1 MTKPAFTY
9 RVQNRRLICALLAV
23 MCLCTSGLV
32 HSHSCLEE
40 SGTLHF
46 HRCTNDC
53 CTVCAFRSLI
63 ICALLFVS
71 SRVAV
76 RRLIGYRIERRGAS
90 PEASEETLVQLK
102 VKLSN

>member
-9 RVQNRRLICALLAV
+9 RVQTRRLICALLAV

-32 HSHSCLEE
+32 HFHSCLEE
-40 SGTLHF
+40 SSTPHF
-46 HRCTNDC
+46 HLCTNDC

-63 ICALLFVS
+63 ICALLFIS

-90 PEASEETLVQLK
+90 PEASEENLVLLK